1 MEIAQKNIRRFF
13 NYYKVPALSH
23 CALPSKIAIPHHRKA
38 TPTAKPEHQ
47 PKMYILHFSACYNFA
62 LSYADMRPSVPVYIV
77 ALYDIALPAEINM
90 V

>member
-1 MEIAQKNIRRFF
+1 MIVPDCVQVEKIEELAQEVMRFSRDTLAVKLRF
-13 NYYKVPALSH
+13 LNSSLSR
-23 CALPSKIAIPHHRKA
+23 L
-38 TPTAKPEHQ
+38 EQQ